1 MLVVYQET
9 SLRDC
14 CCQQIQDD
22 DDVELL
28 QTSYVMLRTADG
40 GVASDVVY

>member
-14 CCQQIQDD
+14 CCQQIRD

-28 QTSYVMLRTADG
+28 QTSCVMLRTDDE
-40 GVASDVVY
+40 GVASDVVH